1 MSTCTGITTTTGLVS
16 SSCTG
21 TTTTAGL
28 FSTTCTGTTTTTG
41 LVSATCTGT
50 TTTAGSCTCAGRVCF
65 GLMNPSFEIFY
76 KNIVPYM
83 TTDLLMEKMSWA
95 IFYNDLAPLQNELYS
110 LVISQATIG
119 VVLKNPV
126 KSQKCLT
133 GGVSGT

>member
-1 MSTCTGITTTTGLVS
+1 MYCQGSTYCQPVSTFGRCTASVAVLYCHRIGKNWHL
-16 SSCTG
+16 C
-21 TTTTAGL
+21 
-28 FSTTCTGTTTTTG
+28 
-41 LVSATCTGT
+41 
-50 TTTAGSCTCAGRVCF
+50 GRVCF

-119 VVLKNPV
+119 VVYFSKLFN
-126 KSQKCLT
+126 T
-133 GGVSGT
+133 